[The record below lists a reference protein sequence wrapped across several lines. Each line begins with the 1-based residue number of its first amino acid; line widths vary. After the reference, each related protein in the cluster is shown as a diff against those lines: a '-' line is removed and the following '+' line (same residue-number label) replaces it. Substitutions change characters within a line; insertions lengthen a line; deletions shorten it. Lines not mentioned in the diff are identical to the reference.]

1 MNNVTAFIYI
11 IFLVGIAGAT
21 FAYMWKLMTTTL
33 DDFSK
38 MGNPIKTDL
47 HPEMKDVKTGEQ
59 LLVFNPESEDEDDG
73 EGDVFIVRR

>member
-38 MGNPIKTDL
+38 MSKPIRGDL
-47 HPEMKDVKTGEQ
+47 HPEMQDVKSGEQ
-59 LLVFNPESEDEDDG
+59 LLVYKPESDEEDDG